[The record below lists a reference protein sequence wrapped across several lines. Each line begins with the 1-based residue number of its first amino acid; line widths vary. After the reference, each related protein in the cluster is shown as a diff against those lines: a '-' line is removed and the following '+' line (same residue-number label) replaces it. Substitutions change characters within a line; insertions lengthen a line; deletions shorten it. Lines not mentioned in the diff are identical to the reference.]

1 MINATLTALEEGSPV
16 RRLLSLIAATTVI
29 GATLGMAGATG
40 AAENSAIKRE
50 IVFVVDSTGVSAQDW
65 IVQKRSYVALF
76 DDTRAFP
83 LDGSTS
89 VAFIQYAAAANGGQA
104 SRVTLPLTLLDG
116 TSARGKVTSSIL
128 EATLLAPEKPGIDG
142 FSAAAQELSD
152 HGSKGASANV
162 CATANAPW
170 ESATLTKGVS
180 ATKNAGATRLSMLT
194 LVTPALTPALASQ
207 TFDGAVFGDGA
218 VVSARN
224 APQFGNL
231 VSSSCL
237 LPSLRLEAI
246 EVNQVIQDWNNSV
259 PLVEHKDTIVRVFLE
274 TVALPSTTTTGLLH
288 GERDGVALSGSPL
301 SPINDGGSVTIDE
314 FIDYSAERQELDAS
328 LNFRLPTSWQ
338 SGDVTLTFEAPSTLT
353 CSSAPTGQH
362 DCDVDVTFHEA
373 QEPRVDYVSV
383 PYDFMG
389 TAYEPSDAALVEN
402 MYRTEDIFPVQHIDF
417 DFDWLPWTVDDT
429 KPALG
434 LVNSALT
441 LYGLY
446 EYYADFPDG
455 CDPDCHYYGVM
466 DGNGGGLAN
475 AIPGTVGSGFLS
487 GTGATEAYGYG
498 RNRGP
503 HEIAHMIGAPHIV
516 NEDQNG
522 TTGSSKNGWC
532 TEVGGRAAPDY
543 PYWRSSSSIGH
554 DVPNLG
560 PMTSE
565 DVEIWGM
572 APRFVN
578 DNKNLAISSPWT
590 VFPLMSYCSA
600 LDPSTQYRWPSTQ
613 TYDILT
619 DALVTTRS
627 RRAAVEAKPTPVIV
641 VRGIVDASGA
651 RFLPVA
657 PLTLPTAPTVGRG
670 DWSIRL
676 TDRKGKTLATCSFAM
691 TVNHGD
697 AAEPEGGEPAESLQF
712 SVPFPA
718 AVGSKIGA
726 LQLLRGQKVV
736 ATQRASAAD
745 PTVAISSPKTGATL
759 GEETVTVT
767 WSARDR
773 DSANLTA
780 TVLYRTGPKAAWTP
794 VAIDAVGTSVTF
806 PRKAIE
812 GSRTGEFMVIAND
825 GIRVGAAKV
834 GPLRVADNAP
844 ILSLQQA
851 AGNVVAAQNLVFEAT
866 AWDSEDGVLDQ
877 QITWTSNID
886 GALGSGRTI
895 DLEAPDLSEGVHV
908 ITVRAT
914 DSAKQSVTTT
924 FILTVS
930 RVAESMVQKQG

>member
-1 MINATLTALEEGSPV
+1 MRRLVTFAAAAATL
-16 RRLLSLIAATTVI
+16 AATLSV
-29 GATLGMAGATG
+29 AGATG
-40 AAENSAIKRE
+40 AAEKAVITRQ
-50 IVFVVDSTGVSAQDW
+50 IVFVVDSTGLSAQDW
-65 IVQKRSYVALF
+65 IVQKRSYLALL
-76 DDTRAFP
+76 DDTHAFP

-89 VAFIQYAAAANGGQA
+89 VAFIQYAATAGGGQA
-104 SRVTLPLTLLDG
+104 SRVTLPLTPLDG
-116 TSARGKVTSSIL
+116 MSARGKVTSSIL
-128 EATLLAPEKPGIDG
+128 AATLLAPEKPGVDG
-142 FSAAAQELSD
+142 FTAAAQELSER
-152 HGSKGASANV
+152 GTKSASASI

-170 ESATLTKGVS
+170 ESATLTKGVN
-180 ATKNAGATRLSMLT
+180 ATRNAGATRLSMLT
-194 LVTPALTPALASQ
+194 LITPTLTPSLASQ

-231 VSSSCL
+231 VGSSCL
-237 LPSLRLEAI
+237 LPNLRLEAI

-274 TVALPSTTTTGLLH
+274 TVALPETTTTGLLH
-288 GERDGVALSGSPL
+288 GERNGVPLTGSPL

-314 FIDYSAERQELDAS
+314 FIDYSAEREQLDAS

-383 PYDFMG
+383 PYEFMG

-402 MYRTEDIFPVQHIDF
+402 MYRTEDIFPVQRIDF

-446 EYYADFPDG
+446 EYYADFPEG
-455 CDPDCHYYGVM
+455 CDPDCHYYGIM

-487 GTGATEAYGYG
+487 GTGDTEAYGYG

-516 NEDQNG
+516 NDDQNG

-543 PYWRSSSSIGH
+543 PYWRSSSAMGQ
-554 DVPNLG
+554 DVPTLG
-560 PMTSE
+560 PMTSD

-578 DNKNLAISSPWT
+578 DNEDLAISDPWT

-600 LDPSTQYRWPSTQ
+600 LDPSSQYRWPSTQ

-627 RRAAVEAKPTPVIV
+627 RRAAVEAKPTPVVV
-641 VRGIVDASGA
+641 VRGIVDADGA

-657 PLTLPTAPTVGRG
+657 PLTLPTTPTSSRG
-670 DWSIRL
+670 DWSVRL
-676 TDRKGKTLATCSFAM
+676 TDRKGKVLATRSFAM

-718 AVGSKIGA
+718 ALGSQIGA
-726 LQLLRGQKVV
+726 IQLLRGQKVV
-736 ATQRASAAD
+736 ATQRASAAA
-745 PTVAISSPKTGATL
+745 PIVAISSPKSGITL
-759 GEETVTVT
+759 GQESITLT

-773 DSANLTA
+773 DSADVTA
-780 TVLYRTGPKAAWTP
+780 TVLYRTGPRAAWTP

-825 GIRVGAAKV
+825 GIRWGTAKV
-834 GPLRVADNAP
+834 GPLRVADNVP

-851 AGNVVAAQNLVFEAT
+851 ESNIAAAQNLVFEAA

-877 QITWTSNID
+877 QITWTSDLD
-886 GALGSGRTI
+886 GRLGSGRAV
-895 DLEAPDLSEGVHV
+895 DLEATDLSEGVHV

-914 DSAKQSVTTT
+914 DSAKQSASAEFT
-924 FILTVS
+924 LRVS
-930 RVAESMVQKQG
+930 RVAESIVQKQG